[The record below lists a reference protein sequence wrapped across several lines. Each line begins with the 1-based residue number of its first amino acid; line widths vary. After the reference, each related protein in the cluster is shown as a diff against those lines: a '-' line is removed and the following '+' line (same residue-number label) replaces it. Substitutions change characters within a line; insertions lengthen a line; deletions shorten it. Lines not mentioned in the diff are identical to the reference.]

1 MLELHALNQ
10 RSLDQKLKSGENVRI
25 FDIFDLTV
33 QKIEFY
39 INEDDIS
46 TYF

>member
-1 MLELHALNQ
+1 MLELYALNQ

-39 INEDDIS
+39 INGNNILA
-46 TYF
+46 YF